1 MSRLTE
7 PDLASIEPSED
18 AERKKLGLMALAVV
32 SSIVASTCCL
42 LPLVLVLAGIT
53 GAWMSS
59 LRVLEPLTPLFNG
72 IAVAAL
78 VWAGYLVFRPQKE
91 CAVPEGD
98 ACVKSRRSTKWIFLV
113 CAVFIAALLVF
124 PFIAPYFY

>member
-1 MSRLTE
+1 MPPLTE
-7 PDLASIEPSED
+7 PDFPPPGEG
-18 AERKKLGLMALAVV
+18 AERKKLGLMALAVL

-78 VWAGYLVFRPQKE
+78 AWAGYLVFRPQKE
-91 CAVPEGD
+91 CAVAESE
-98 ACVKSRRSTKWIFLV
+98 ACVQSRRSTKWIFLV
-113 CAVFIAALLVF
+113 CALFIAALLVF